1 MTVPVVKGIT
11 MVRVRAKQPSKIR
24 KSKRIVSGSSAL
36 RERTAKDKAMISTMA
51 PGQKLKSMRERAGVS
66 QQECAKALGMATPSG
81 YGRYENDATYNAKGE
96 AIPGNIIAGVATV
109 LVGRGYPPVTL
120 QELMEISDSPS
131 LMNLV
136 TNVAKDA
143 ARLAQ
148 NSSAPPAVAPRQQ
161 APPSQGNALIPDD
174 LIASIDKAMRESVI
188 RGLQMACDFAE
199 DIAANPMHTKQE
211 QAGAKRICVM
221 CQARIAEL
229 QQG

>member
-1 MTVPVVKGIT
+1 M
-11 MVRVRAKQPSKIR
+11 
-24 KSKRIVSGSSAL
+24 KS
-36 RERTAKDKAMISTMA
+36 MA

-66 QQECAKALGMATPSG
+66 QHECAKALGMATPSG

-109 LVGRGYPPVTL
+109 LVGKGYPPVTL

-148 NSSAPPAVAPRQQ
+148 NSTAPTAMAPKQQ
-161 APPSQGNALIPDD
+161 APQSQGNALIPDD
-174 LIASIDKAMRESVI
+174 LIASIDRAMRESVI